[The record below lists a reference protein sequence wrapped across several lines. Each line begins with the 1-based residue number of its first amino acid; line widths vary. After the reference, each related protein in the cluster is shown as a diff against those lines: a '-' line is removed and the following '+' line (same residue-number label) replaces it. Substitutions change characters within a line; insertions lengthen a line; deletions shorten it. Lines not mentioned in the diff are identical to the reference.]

1 MGKPSGM
8 FGNHH
13 SSMVRKV
20 ARLLVLQVQRL
31 AWRLDPMKPWWGARD
46 LSHLRQTRYARDK
59 AELLGGEPQRSPLL
73 RWSHSMPKKRVE
85 GFVTGLCERRD
96 MTPSASG
103 LSAGSIGKRCE
114 GPASA
119 RPAAKAG
126 ERQGATWGG
135 SSRDGHRSSL

>member
-31 AWRLDPMKPWWGARD
+31 AWRLGPMKPWWGARD
-46 LSHLRQTRYARDK
+46 LSHLRQTRYALDK
-59 AELLGGEPQRSPLL
+59 VELPGGETQLPPLL
-73 RWSHSMPKKRVE
+73 LWSHSMPTNRVE
-85 GFVTGLCERRD
+85 EFLTGLCERRGL
-96 MTPSASG
+96 TPSASG
-103 LSAGSIGKRCE
+103 LSASSIGKRCE